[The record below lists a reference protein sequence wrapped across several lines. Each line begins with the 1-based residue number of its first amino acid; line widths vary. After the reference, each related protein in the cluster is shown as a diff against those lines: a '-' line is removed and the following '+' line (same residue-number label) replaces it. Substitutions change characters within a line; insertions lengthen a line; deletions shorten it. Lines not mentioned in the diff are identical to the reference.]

1 MDQPQT
7 LNPKH
12 ERRESYFHWL
22 LTFQVRLLHVDC
34 RHLQGV
40 VLCRIIITHASLMC
54 VLVLIK
60 PMHLRAS
67 EYGVDL
73 VDTRK
78 TVLLIKSHNYL
89 TKTSRH
95 DIDEVESGALVCD
108 GELPPL
114 ILFE

>member
-1 MDQPQT
+1 M
-7 LNPKH
+7 
-12 ERRESYFHWL
+12 Y
-22 LTFQVRLLHVDC
+22 
-34 RHLQGV
+34 
-40 VLCRIIITHASLMC
+40 
-54 VLVLIK
+54 
-60 PMHLRAS
+60 LRAS

-78 TVLLIKSHNYL
+78 TVLSIKSHNYL